1 MILLDTCALIWWTTE
16 PGRLSEKASKACS
29 TINIEGAALSSMS
42 IWEIGI
48 KIKKGKLDL
57 KLSIED
63 YVSRLNNIRGLEIV
77 PVNEAIWI
85 YNLKFDWNNHDP
97 VDRTI
102 VATAKLMNLPIVTCD
117 SLISAF
123 YPKIIW

>member
-1 MILLDTCALIWWTTE
+1 MILLDTCVLIWWTTE
-16 PGRLSEKASKACS
+16 PEKLSGKAAKACS
-29 TINIEGAALSSMS
+29 TIRLEGAALSAMS

-48 KIKKGKLDL
+48 KIKKRKLDL

-63 YVSRLNNIRGLEIV
+63 YVSRLNNIRGLEII

-85 YNLKFDWNNHDP
+85 YSLKLDWMHEDP

-102 VATAKLMNLPIVTCD
+102 VATATLMNLPIVTCD

-123 YPKIIW
+123 YPQIIW